1 MNGLRAGLIGTVAV
15 MAVALPAGA
24 LADQGTLRVASQSD
38 IRSTNPGVD
47 RSGFT
52 DSVHLNI
59 VEGLVGYKDDL
70 SVGPVL
76 AETVSVSDDQKVYTF
91 TLRPGI
97 RFHNGDTLTA
107 AHVKESWDR
116 YMDEATKWRCRS
128 RFNGE
133 DGVNVVS
140 VETPDERTVVYT
152 IDRPSPL
159 FLKDM
164 ARFDCGSTGI
174 VHRDSVKADGSWD
187 RPIGTGPFVF
197 VEWQPGQKIVLDRFA
212 DYTPA
217 EGPMDGFT
225 GRKTVSVDRVVI
237 SVVPDAASAKAA
249 MRAGEVDLLNIS
261 TSDVEE
267 MREAG
272 FNVVVQPTPA
282 WGSFLI
288 SRHDEFMANRALRQA
303 MAAAL
308 DVQELAAL
316 MGYDS
321 HNASPIPPMSS
332 YYTETQKK
340 TYGFDP
346 ERARALLSEAG
357 YDGEPIKLITSRRS
371 PTIFNQAV
379 VAQSMWQAVG
389 LNIEIEVL
397 DWGAQ
402 LDLYRSGEYQVQSFG
417 FSARLDPALSW
428 DMFSGEQT
436 RKVWDDPA
444 ALDKIRLL
452 MNETDSE
459 KRAVLSDDLHKMF
472 LEQVP
477 AIGLYSQPQTT
488 ALSGR
493 VSGFKTWPGG
503 RTRFWNIALDG

>member
-1 MNGLRAGLIGTVAV
+1 MKSARRYLGAAAIGLAVLMPAAAMAAGGS
-15 MAVALPAGA
+15 
-24 LADQGTLRVASQSD
+24 LRIATQSD

-52 DSVHLNI
+52 DALHLNI

-76 AETVSVSDDQKVYTF
+76 AKSVEVSDDGLTYTF
-91 TLRPGI
+91 KLREGVK
-97 RFHNGDTLTA
+97 FHNGDTLTS
-107 AHVKESWDR
+107 AHVKASWDR
-116 YMDEATKWRCRS
+116 YMDAGTKWRCRT

-133 DGVNVVS
+133 DGVNVTAVD
-140 VETPDERTVVYT
+140 TPDDLTVVYR

-164 ARFDCGSTGI
+164 ARFDCGGTGI
-174 VHRDSVKADGSWD
+174 VHMESLKADGSWD
-187 RPIGTGPFVF
+187 KPVGTGPFVF
-197 VEWQPGQKIVLDRFA
+197 VEWQPGQRIVMEKFA

-217 EGPMDGFT
+217 DGPMDGYT
-225 GRKTVSVDRVVI
+225 GRREVFVDRLVFNI
-237 SVVPDAASAKAA
+237 VPDAASGKAA
-249 MRAGEVDLLNIS
+249 MRAGEIDFMPIS

-272 FNVVVQPTPA
+272 FEVVVQQTPA

-288 SRHDEFMANRALRQA
+288 SRHNAFMNNRPLRQA
-303 MAAAL
+303 LAAAL
-308 DVQELAAL
+308 DVDELASL

-321 HNASPIPPMSS
+321 HNASPIPPMSQ
-332 YYTETQKK
+332 YYTKTQRM
-340 TYGFDP
+340 TYGYDP
-346 ERARALLSEAG
+346 ERAKALLKEAD
-357 YDGEPIKLITSRRS
+357 YNGEPIKLITSRRS

-402 LDLYRSGEYQVQSFG
+402 LDLYRSGEYQIQSFG
-417 FSARLDPALSW
+417 FSPRLDPALSW
-428 DMFSGEQT
+428 DMFSGTQT
-436 RKVWDDPA
+436 RKVWADEA
-444 ALDKIRLL
+444 ALAKIGEL
-452 MNETDSE
+452 MNETDTAR
-459 KRAVLSDDLHKMF
+459 RAAISDALHEMF

-477 AIGLYSQPQTT
+477 AIGLYSQPQST
-488 ALSGR
+488 ALSSR
-493 VSGFKTWPGG
+493 VKGFKAWPGG
-503 RTRFWNIALDG
+503 RARFWGISLGE